1 MRSLTAKNTSTEVS
15 AASWVVRV
23 TGALILLTVVLS
35 VVGLLHD
42 IGSESAARVSTV
54 VLAITSP
61 LVFLPALTTY
71 LRHRTD
77 PTTVSAWMT
86 LSLTTV
92 ASLGLLLADTGSGW
106 QSDAARLS
114 LSSLLLE
121 LALTVVLLLA
131 VAVAVGLI
139 AVGAVG
145 RHELCD
151 HCARVGLA
159 IGLTSIGVTRVAS
172 WRAPEDDASATIVV
186 VGCLLGSAAFVG
198 ASARQALGLL
208 RARAARLAELQERV
222 DELEALES
230 AQRVR
235 RHEVANAVAS
245 IAMASGLL
253 HNSQGLTAQ
262 DRSHLEEMLE
272 HEAGRLSRLLT
283 PVGAATS
290 PTDRPRQEPLSPAEA
305 EAEAAREVID
315 LDATLARIVDSEATV
330 GHDISWSACGLR
342 AVGAADD
349 VAEVVR
355 ILLDNARAH
364 EPTTRP
370 RIVVRQA
377 DDRVEVVVA
386 DAHDTAVATGSH
398 AARHGDGA
406 HQVPIAGCLEE
417 GAGLALARRLLEAQ
431 GGSLLLDCTS
441 TGATFVLSL
450 PAPTDRHASAS
461 GLAASSGS
469 REPSSPR

>member
-1 MRSLTAKNTSTEVS
+1 MRSLTAKFPSGEVS
-15 AASWVVRV
+15 TTSWIARV
-23 TGALILLTVVLS
+23 AGALILLTAVLGA
-35 VVGLLHD
+35 VGLLHE
-42 IGSESAARVSTV
+42 IGSESTARVAAL
-54 VLAITSP
+54 VLAMTSP
-61 LVFLPALTTY
+61 AAFLPALTTY

-77 PTTVSAWMT
+77 PTTVGAWMT
-86 LSLTTV
+86 LGLTTV
-92 ASLGLLLADTGSGW
+92 ASLGFLLADTGSGW
-106 QSDAARLS
+106 QGDRARLS
-114 LSSLLLE
+114 ALSLLLE
-121 LALTVVLLLA
+121 LALTVVLLMA
-131 VAVAVGLI
+131 VAVAFGLV

-145 RHELCD
+145 RRELCD
-151 HCARVGLA
+151 HGARAGLGIGLA
-159 IGLTSIGVTRVAS
+159 SVGITRVAS
-172 WRAPEDDASATIVV
+172 WRAPEDDVSATIVV
-186 VGCLLGSAAFVG
+186 VGCLLGTAAFVG
-198 ASARQALGLL
+198 VSARQAVGLL
-208 RARAARLAELQERV
+208 RARAARLAALQERV

-253 HNSQGLTAQ
+253 HNSPGLTAQ

-272 HEAGRLSRLLT
+272 HEAGRLSRFLS
-283 PVGAATS
+283 PPGAVTS
-290 PTDRPRQEPLSPAEA
+290 PTTRRRQEPLSAAEA
-305 EAEAAREVID
+305 EAEAALEVID

-330 GHDISWSACGLR
+330 GRDISWSACGLR

-364 EPTTRP
+364 EPSTRP

-386 DAHDTAVATGSH
+386 DAHDTAVAAGAH
-398 AARHGDGA
+398 AARHDDGQ
-406 HQVPIAGCLEE
+406 QVPIAGCLEE

-450 PAPTDRHASAS
+450 PAPTDRPPGAS
-461 GLAASSGS
+461 GLAASSDS
-469 REPSSPR
+469 VDPSSPR